1 MLDSIFSADSTLMRV
16 LGKVADVIV
25 LNLVFV
31 ATSLPIVTLGASL
44 TALHHTAMRIVRG
57 RSDSVTA
64 DYLRA
69 FRANLRPG
77 SLLLLA
83 LVGLAAVLTGWYIV
97 VTLFVASP
105 TLQLILLAVW
115 FVLALQLAMTSLFAF
130 PYLATFD
137 DTTKR
142 VLKNACLMSWR
153 HPLAALT
160 VATIT
165 VLPIVITIFY
175 PKTTGYGLVWV
186 AFGFAAIA
194 VVAATLLTRVF
205 DQYIPA
211 TPATDTAE
219 NGTTH
224 ALT

>member
-1 MLDSIFSADSTLMRV
+1 VLDSIFAADSALMRV
-16 LGKVADVIV
+16 LGKIADVIV

-57 RSDSVTA
+57 RADSITA

-83 LVGLAAVLTGWYIV
+83 LVGLAAVLTGWYV
-97 VTLFVASP
+97 VVMAFVVSP

-115 FVLALQLAMTSLFAF
+115 FVMALQLATTSLFAF

-137 DTTKR
+137 DPTKR
-142 VLKNACLMSWR
+142 VLRNACLMSWR
-153 HPLAALT
+153 HPLATLM
-160 VATIT
+160 VAVIT
-165 VLPIVITIFY
+165 GLPVVITIFY
-175 PKTTGYGLVWV
+175 PKMTGYGLAWV

-194 VVAATLLTRVF
+194 VVAGMLLTRVF

-211 TPATDTAE
+211 SPAADTAE